1 MKKIKLALISL
12 TIALAIGSAYA
23 TRPCDACMYS
33 VQYVYSMGTY
43 FEVGEH
49 GYDYTCANGAGICTY
64 YRPSPILQPNHYV
77 PCRMGEY
84 LIIP

>member
-1 MKKIKLALISL
+1 MKKIKLVLISL

-33 VQYVYSMGTY
+33 DQYIYTMGTY
-43 FEVGEH
+43 MDPGVW
-49 GYDYTCANGAGICTY
+49 GYDYTCANGPGICTY
-64 YRPSPILQPNHYV
+64 YRPNPIFQPNFYA

-84 LIIP
+84 YVIP